1 MTDEEA
7 PRDSGE
13 SPSTGSGD
21 GADGP
26 SSAGETGP
34 GEPTAETGSDNGPRA
49 GDSRGGEHGFGDEAV
64 RGDGDG
70 SVDDGRPGD
79 ELADAGVVTRFRE
92 SESTPIVLFRETL
105 SSALIVALVGAL
117 LFAVSGIW
125 PPMVA
130 VESGSMEP
138 HMQKGDLV
146 FVTEPGR
153 FAPDAA
159 RGTTGIVTHEV
170 GSETGYSTFGQA
182 GSVIV
187 YRQPGRFGPPIIHRA
202 RFHVDAGE
210 NWYDRANPDYLPGDS
225 CEEVPNCPAPNA
237 GFVTKGDNNAMY
249 DQVNAIG
256 APPVRPEWVRG
267 VARIRIPLLGWIR
280 LVFSGAAT
288 TTPTPGAG
296 LGLATAA
303 TPTVAPGA
311 VTAQTSG
318 AGAVTAQTGGAGA
331 VAGTSDP
338 EAVTATGD
346 PEAAPTASGVD
357 HEPGVC
363 SVPASVTQ
371 GTTVRVDSRQAT
383 VSPGA

>member
-7 PRDSGE
+7 PRDSGA

-21 GADGP
+21 GVDGP
-26 SSAGETGP
+26 SSADGTDP
-34 GEPTAETGSDNGPRA
+34 GEPTEDTGGADEQPA
-49 GDSRGGEHGFGDEAV
+49 GDSRGGEHGFGDGAV

-70 SVDDGRPGD
+70 GIDDGRLDD
-79 ELADAGVVTRFRE
+79 ELADAGIVTRFRE
-92 SESTPIVLFRETL
+92 SESTPVVLFRETL
-105 SSALIVALVGAL
+105 SSALIVAVVGAL

-159 RGTTGIVTHEV
+159 RGTTGIVTYEV
-170 GSETGYSTFGQA
+170 GSEAGYSTFGQA

-187 YRQPGRFGPPIIHRA
+187 YRQPGRYGPPIIHRA
-202 RFHVDAGE
+202 RFHVEAGE

-225 CEEVPNCPAPNA
+225 CDEVPNCPAPNA

-288 TTPTPGAG
+288 TTPGPVVD
-296 LGLATAA
+296 LGLAAAA
-303 TPTVAPGA
+303 TPTAAPGA
-311 VTAQTSG
+311 VTAPT
-318 AGAVTAQTGGAGA
+318 AGTRAVATTGGAGT
-331 VAGTSDP
+331 VA
-338 EAVTATGD
+338 
-346 PEAAPTASGVD
+346 AAAGV
-357 HEPGVC
+357 ERGPGVC
-363 SVPASVTQ
+363 SVSGDAAR
-371 GTTVRVDSRQAT
+371 GTTARVDSERTT
-383 VSPGA
+383 VSSGA